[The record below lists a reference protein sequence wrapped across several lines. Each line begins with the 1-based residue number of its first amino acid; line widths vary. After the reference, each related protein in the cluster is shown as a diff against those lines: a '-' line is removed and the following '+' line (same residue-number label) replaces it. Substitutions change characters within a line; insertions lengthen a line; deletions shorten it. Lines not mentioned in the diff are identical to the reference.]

1 MSFMVNGVGF
11 HILVHALPIQ
21 VAAQSTFLMV
31 VFRSVGMMHLVD
43 MDDTTGYM
51 LRLEEGNKKEGE
63 LEKSSDKKKEEEDIA
78 ILAQKIID
86 DAKAKLDALA
96 FAKGKK

>member
-1 MSFMVNGVGF
+1 
-11 HILVHALPIQ
+11 
-21 VAAQSTFLMV
+21 
-31 VFRSVGMMHLVD
+31 MMHLVD

-63 LEKSSDKKKEEEDIA
+63 LEQERPAEKGEEDIA
-78 ILAQKIID
+78 IRAQKIID

-96 FAKGKK
+96 IAKRK